1 MSPCTELSVE
11 EPTRTDP
18 HPDDEINSETKLRG
32 NHGEK
37 CAAEQLVLP
46 AHSIYPETHLVQ
58 T

>member
-1 MSPCTELSVE
+1 MSPRTELPVE
-11 EPTRTDP
+11 EPTRTDR

-32 NHGEK
+32 DHGEK
-37 CAAEQLVLP
+37 YTAEQPVLP